1 LKPKEITMDIAESV
15 AFVTGANRGL
25 GRQIALELIA
35 RGATV
40 YAGARDPGSVDIP
53 GAIPVRVDVTDA
65 ANLTEAAA
73 LASTTTLL
81 VNNAGITGWGGD
93 GGMLDAPE
101 ESVRAVLD
109 TNYFGV
115 LNATRAFAPVIE
127 ANGGGAVLD
136 VLSVLSWWH
145 PAGSGAY
152 AASKAAAWA
161 LTNTLRAE
169 LAPRGI
175 RVSGLHVGY
184 MDTDMTEAID
194 APKTDPAAIAAI
206 AVDGIAAGIDEIVAD
221 EVSRQVKAGL
231 SAA

>member
-1 LKPKEITMDIAESV
+1 MDIRGSV

-25 GRQIALELIA
+25 GRQIALELIR

-53 GAIPVRVDVTDA
+53 GAIPVRVDVTDVA
-65 ANLTEAAA
+65 SLAEAAA

-93 GGMLDAPE
+93 GGMLDAPD
-101 ESVRAVLD
+101 ESVRAVMD

-145 PAGSGAY
+145 PAGSGSY

-194 APKTDPAAIAAI
+194 APKTDPAAIAVI
-206 AVDGIAAGIDEIVAD
+206 AVDGIAAGVDEIVAD

-231 SAA
+231 SA

>member
-1 LKPKEITMDIAESV
+1 MDIAGSV

-25 GRQIALELIA
+25 GRQIALELLR

-40 YAGARDPGSVDIP
+40 YAGARDPGTVDIA

-65 ANLTEAAA
+65 ASLAEAAA
-73 LASTTTLL
+73 VASTTTLL
-81 VNNAGITGWGGD
+81 VNNAGITGWGGE
-93 GGMLDAPE
+93 GGLLDVPD
-101 ESVRAVLD
+101 ESVRAVMD

-184 MDTDMTEAID
+184 MDTDMTEQVD
-194 APKTDPAAIAAI
+194 APKTDPAEIAVI
-206 AVDGIAAGIDEIVAD
+206 AVDGIAAGVDEIIAD
-221 EVSRQVKAGL
+221 EVSRQVKSGL
-231 SAA
+231 SA